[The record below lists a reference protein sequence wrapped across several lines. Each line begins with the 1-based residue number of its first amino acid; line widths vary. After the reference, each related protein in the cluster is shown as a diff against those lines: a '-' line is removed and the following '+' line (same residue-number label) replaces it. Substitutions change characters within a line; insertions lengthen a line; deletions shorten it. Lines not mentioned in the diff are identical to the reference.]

1 MGDFILISG
10 WQFGQTSL
18 PAIYF
23 STSVA
28 LKNGIRYVCDP
39 DFHMMNSSMNL
50 VDIASKYILL
60 QPNRKALKGKC
71 PFHKDETTSL
81 LIIPQSNVFKCFGCG
96 AEGGPM
102 EFLMRIENKNRTKV
116 IADIAE
122 KTFRQ

>member
-1 MGDFILISG
+1 MPLKKLLGTFA
-10 WQFGQTSL
+10 
-18 PAIYF
+18 AIFYLM
-23 STSVA
+23 T
-28 LKNGIRYVCDP
+28 
-39 DFHMMNSSMNL
+39 SSMNL

-60 QPNRKALKGKC
+60 QPSRKALKGKC

-102 EFLMRIENKNRTKV
+102 EFLMRIENKNRIKV

-122 KTFRQ
+122 KTFPK